1 MAESNN
7 PSLTPE
13 KRLLDLIEEPDSL
26 KKETTVRKET
36 QRPKTFWTALGLQ
49 KKWTDLKG
57 RSEVFFASQKK
68 TFGIK
73 TINQV
78 LLVVV
83 SVIVIVLMVSV
94 VVDWAGMGKDFTK
107 SIQIPDSKMLEV
119 EIPQEGIP
127 EDLAAEQWDLGKMFM
142 PYAKRREE
150 ADKLQQ
156 EQSTRLAELIKKLK
170 LTGIS
175 FDPADAAMASCMIE
189 DMEKGITT
197 FLREGDPVG
206 GLTVVK
212 IHEDHVVLGQ
222 KNETIEMR

>member
-26 KKETTVRKET
+26 KREPAIRKET
-36 QRPKTFWTALGLQ
+36 KRAKAFWTPQGLQ
-49 KKWTDLKG
+49 DKLTSLKG
-57 RSEVFFASQKK
+57 RSEVFFEKQKK

-73 TINQV
+73 AINRV
-78 LLVVV
+78 LSVAVG
-83 SVIVIVLMVSV
+83 VIVIALVSSV
-94 VVDWAGMGKDFTK
+94 VMDWVGMGKDFTK
-107 SIQIPDSKMLEV
+107 SIQIPDSKMLEIA
-119 EIPQEGIP
+119 IPQEGVS
-127 EDLAAEQWDLGKMFM
+127 EDLVAENWDLSKMFM
-142 PYAKRREE
+142 PYTKRREE

-156 EQSTRLAELIKKLK
+156 EQSTRLAEMTKKLK
-170 LTGIS
+170 LTGIA
-175 FDPADAAMASCMIE
+175 FDPADATKASCMIE

-206 GLTVVK
+206 VLTVVK
-212 IHEDHVVLGQ
+212 IYEDRVVLGQ